1 MTLIKETIRLDN
13 KIIENVEQYNIA
25 NNINN
30 KQEAYRRLILSGLMN
45 ETKFDKNKA
54 ISLEREILIE
64 LKLLKN
70 MLMEGEVVSQSK
82 TLELNDKI
90 AQAVGKMNIFKEL

>member
-70 MLMEGEVVSQSK
+70 MLIEGEVVSQSK